1 MVPNLLIVRRDE
13 ASLEQWV
20 ASNGDDC
27 DTTRLSESQFL
38 LPGLVDTHIHAP
50 QYAFTGTATDIPL
63 MEWLEVG
70 GWRHGTVT
78 HTRMCAHACMHAQAG
93 AHHVKLC
100 CRMVRTHTHCTV
112 SPMCLTGVSPAL

>member
-1 MVPNLLIVRRDE
+1 MATPHRDE

-20 ASNGDDC
+20 ASHGDDC

-70 GWRHGTVT
+70 GGDTARSR
-78 HTRMCAHACMHAQAG
+78 TRACVRTHACMPRP
-93 AHHVKLC
+93 AH
-100 CRMVRTHTHCTV
+100 TT
-112 SPMCLTGVSPAL
+112 